1 MTICYWGGYSGGK
14 KNVKW
19 LMYYN
24 NKKTCHVHQNKIDIT
39 HHKVYW
45 DGYISKKQYRCW
57 DIELNKEILYYNGDN
72 LESVSMTRRQLNY
85 IFYPNAPELYVS
97 CDLKKDSSGNYY
109 LTDVRK
115 NSHNLIDTSWV
126 HPLQIHN
133 YERKKLQIDKDLA
146 KKYINDPN
154 LKGTF
159 LQWEAVR
166 QHTPKGKNIEIND
179 IPECH
184 VILPFYRK
192 ANLSFSGIDVSK
204 EWNRYRNIVPYKSN
218 LVDSALNAIDMYADD
233 KNGVTENLCLQW
245 YQTDKQKLWNYL
257 EKMVFT
263 NYQDVPRLLKD
274 NGVKFEYFDMDKD
287 SYKKTFMVERE
298 FSGFRNMTYHY
309 INQIKQSR
317 NKKAARKRYSEVK
330 EIATEFIQYMGNPKD
345 NRL

>member
-24 NKKTCHVHQNKIDIT
+24 HKKICVISQNKIDVV

-45 DGYISKKQYRCW
+45 DGYISQKQYRCW

-72 LESVSMTRRQLNY
+72 LESVSMTRRQLEY
-85 IFYPNAPELYVS
+85 ILFPNAPELYVS
-97 CDLKKDSSGNYY
+97 CDLMRDSSGKYY
-109 LTDVRK
+109 LSDIIK
-115 NSHNLIDTSWV
+115 NSHNIIDESWV

-154 LKGTF
+154 LKGSY

-166 QHTPKGKNIEIND
+166 QHTPKGKNIEVKD

-184 VILPFYRK
+184 VILPFYKK
-192 ANLSFSGIDVSK
+192 ANQSFSGIDLSK
-204 EWNRYRNIVPYKSN
+204 EWNKYRNIVPYKSN
-218 LVDSALNAIDMYADD
+218 LVDSALNAIDMYADH

-245 YQTDKQKLWNYL
+245 YQTDKQQLWNYL

-263 NYQDVPRLLKD
+263 NYQVIPKMLEEG
-274 NGVKFEYFDMDKD
+274 GVKFEYFDMDKD
-287 SYKKTFMVERE
+287 CYKKTFMVERE
-298 FSGFRNMTYHY
+298 FSGFRNMSYQY
-309 INQIKQSR
+309 INQLKHSK

-345 NRL
+345 NRP

>member
-24 NKKTCHVHQNKIDIT
+24 HKKICVICQNKIDVV

-45 DGYISKKQYRCW
+45 DGYLSKKQYRCW

-72 LESVSMTRRQLNY
+72 LESVSMTRRQLEY

-97 CDLKKDSSGNYY
+97 CDLMRDSSGKYY
-109 LTDVRK
+109 LSDVIK
-115 NSHNLIDTSWV
+115 NSQNIIDQSWV

-166 QHTPKGKNIEIND
+166 QHTPKGKNIEIKD
-179 IPECH
+179 IPDCH
-184 VILPFYRK
+184 LILPYCKK
-192 ANLSFSGIDVSK
+192 ANQSFSGVDVSK

-245 YQTDKQKLWNYL
+245 YRTDKQKLWNYL

-263 NYQDVPRLLKD
+263 NYHDIPRMLSHS
-274 NGVKFEYFDMDKD
+274 GVKFEYLLL
-287 SYKKTFMVERE
+287 
-298 FSGFRNMTYHY
+298 GW
-309 INQIKQSR
+309 I
-317 NKKAARKRYSEVK
+317 
-330 EIATEFIQYMGNPKD
+330 
-345 NRL
+345 